1 MTIRLKFRKIRGR
14 EGLESLLFRPWENT
28 EGWMQMGKTMEEK
41 AFREHVSWV
50 MFLLSIL
57 VIWAHSYNAELFS
70 GGAPVTEGIW
80 LTVHRIQDFLSA
92 ALGLTAVPGFFMLS
106 AYLFFRSFSWEKLP
120 AKWRSRVRSVAV
132 PYLAWNLFYYL
143 GYVLATRIPAVYRLI
158 GKPPV
163 PFNGEELLAAVFHY
177 QYAPVF
183 WYLYQLMFLIL
194 LSPVLYWIIKNRT
207 QGLVFLAAVM
217 AAVHFHLDT
226 MHPNTD
232 ALLYYSFGIFMAV
245 HGRELTEAS
254 YGKGRILAGIGNV
267 LMAAIC
273 FWRMGKPGA
282 DVLWIV
288 MFRFFLPISI
298 WLLFDSGQMGKTR
311 PWMRQSLFL
320 YGIHF
325 ILVRVFNKAGA
336 LVLGRVLDGTAMAVL
351 AVVWFLLLPAAVVA
365 SSYAA
370 ARILVRYAPA
380 VWRIFSGGRSLD

>member
-1 MTIRLKFRKIRGR
+1 
-14 EGLESLLFRPWENT
+14 
-28 EGWMQMGKTMEEK
+28 MQMGKTMEEK

-120 AKWRSRVRSVAV
+120 AKWKSRVRSVAV

-143 GYVLATRIPAVYRLI
+143 GYVLATRIPAVHRLI

-163 PFNGEELLAAVFHY
+163 PFNGEELLAAVLHY

-194 LSPVLYWIIKNRT
+194 LSPVLYWIIKKRPR
-207 QGLVFLAAVM
+207 GLVFLAAVM

-226 MHPNTD
+226 MHPNTA

-245 HGRELTEAS
+245 
-254 YGKGRILAGIGNV
+254 
-267 LMAAIC
+267 
-273 FWRMGKPGA
+273 FWRLSVSGGWGSPGQTFCGSSCSVFSFPYPYGFCLTVDGWERPGHGCARACFYTGSILSWCVFLIRPEPWCWDVCWMG
-282 DVLWIV
+282 
-288 MFRFFLPISI
+288 
-298 WLLFDSGQMGKTR
+298 R
-311 PWMRQSLFL
+311 PW
-320 YGIHF
+320 
-325 ILVRVFNKAGA
+325 
-336 LVLGRVLDGTAMAVL
+336 
-351 AVVWFLLLPAAVVA
+351 
-365 SSYAA
+365 
-370 ARILVRYAPA
+370 
-380 VWRIFSGGRSLD
+380 RS

>member
-120 AKWRSRVRSVAV
+120 AKWKSRVRSVAV

-163 PFNGEELLAAVFHY
+163 PFNGEELLAAVLHY

-207 QGLVFLAAVM
+207 RGLVFLGSCHGGRPFSSGYHASQ
-217 AAVHFHLDT
+217 HRRT
-226 MHPNTD
+226 S
-232 ALLYYSFGIFMAV
+232 LLFLWDLYGRPWPGIDRGF
-245 HGRELTEAS
+245 LW
-254 YGKGRILAGIGNV
+254 K
-267 LMAAIC
+267 
-273 FWRMGKPGA
+273 GA
-282 DVLWIV
+282 DPGGD
-288 MFRFFLPISI
+288 RKCPYGS
-298 WLLFDSGQMGKTR
+298 D
-311 PWMRQSLFL
+311 LFL
-320 YGIHF
+320 EDGEAWGRCFVDRHVPFFPSHIH
-325 ILVRVFNKAGA
+325 
-336 LVLGRVLDGTAMAVL
+336 MASV
-351 AVVWFLLLPAAVVA
+351 
-365 SSYAA
+365 
-370 ARILVRYAPA
+370 
-380 VWRIFSGGRSLD
+380 